1 MGLGDE
7 RELEKKEK
15 NAGRRADTWDNQRW
29 EFQKL
34 NKIHENLEKKKEERE
49 DVVEQFPTLIML
61 IFYIKRIHI

>member
-34 NKIHENLEKKKEERE
+34 YKIHENLEKKKEERE